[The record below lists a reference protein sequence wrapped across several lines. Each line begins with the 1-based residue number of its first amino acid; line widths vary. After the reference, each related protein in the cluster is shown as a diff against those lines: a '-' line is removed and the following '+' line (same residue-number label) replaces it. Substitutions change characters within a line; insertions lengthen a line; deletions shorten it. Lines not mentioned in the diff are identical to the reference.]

1 MIEFNK
7 MGTVDPIDIKIL
19 EELKK
24 DGRKSFKEISDII
37 EKTEATVRRRV
48 SKMQEEG
55 TITRFTVVYELDNKV
70 KTSATIK
77 IEPDFKEIKRI
88 LVELKKIEEISSIW
102 RLSGDCGLFL
112 KVEIESIEK
121 FNPLIEDKISQIAGI
136 KIVETCFI
144 TDIIK

>member
-1 MIEFNK
+1 VIRVNK
-7 MGTVDPIDIKIL
+7 MVSVDPIDIKIL

-24 DGRKSFKEISDII
+24 DGRKSFKEISVII
-37 EKTEATVRRRV
+37 GKTEATVRRRV

-55 TITRFTVVYELDNKV
+55 TITRFTVIYELDS

-88 LVELKKIEEISSIW
+88 LVELKKIEEITSIW
-102 RLSGDCGLFL
+102 RLSGDCGLFM
-112 KVEIESIEK
+112 KVDIPSIEQ

>member
-1 MIEFNK
+1 MK
-7 MGTVDPIDIKIL
+7 MGSVDSIDKDIL

-37 EKTEATVRRRV
+37 KKTEATVRRRV
-48 SKMQEEG
+48 NKMQEDG
-55 TITRFTVVYELDNKV
+55 TIKRFTVEFELDEKP

-77 IEPDFKEIKRI
+77 VEPDFKDIKRI
-88 LVELKKIEEISSIW
+88 LVELKKIEEITSIW
-102 RLSGDCGLFL
+102 RLSGDCGLFM
-112 KVEIESIEK
+112 KVDIESIED
-121 FNPLIEDKISQIAGI
+121 FNPLIENHISQIAGI

>member
-1 MIEFNK
+1 
-7 MGTVDPIDIKIL
+7 
-19 EELKK
+19 
-24 DGRKSFKEISDII
+24 
-37 EKTEATVRRRV
+37 
-48 SKMQEEG
+48 MQNEG
-55 TITRFTVVYELDNKV
+55 TITHFTVEYELDTKP

-88 LVELKKIEEISSIW
+88 LVELKKIEEITSIW
-102 RLSGDCGLFL
+102 RLSGDCGLFM
-112 KVEIESIEK
+112 KVDIQSIEE